1 MIARVIVGDGGSV
14 LLGAADTFRA
24 AAADQLATWAERVGA
39 TVVRGPEGADPAS
52 VAFDALH
59 DGTEKGVGTVVID
72 TAGRLHTKTG
82 LMDEL
87 GKVKRVLERQAP
99 VDEVLLVLD
108 ATTGQNGL
116 IQARVFSEVV
126 DVTGIVLTKLDGTAK
141 GGVIFAVA
149 EQMKLPIRFIGVGEG
164 IDDLRPMRFGRNAP
178 IPGFAS
184 EDTVRRLKQR
194 FGYVFAGRYGYP
206 TIVDLQSLGTVK
218 IAAGFGI
225 DSCEMPHGP
234 IASTGFRFEA
244 DGKSIGYAT
253 DFNALSDR
261 MIDMFRGV
269 DVLVTDCLHREVHP
283 THASL
288 GMALDF
294 AERTGAGIAVLTHL
308 DKSMDYATLSAE
320 TPDNVLVGFDG
331 MEIEL

>member
-1 MIARVIVGDGGSV
+1 MKLIVLGSGTSTGVPRIGNDWGECDPNEPKNRRSRVSIVVES
-14 LLGAADTFRA
+14 AAGNRILVDTSTDLRN
-24 AAADQLATWAERVGA
+24 QLLATGIEAVDA
-39 TVVRGPEGADPAS
+39 VVWTHDHAD
-52 VAFDALH
+52 H
-59 DGTEKGVGTVVID
+59 C
-72 TAGRLHTKTG
+72 H
-82 LMDEL
+82 
-87 GKVKRVLERQAP
+87 
-99 VDEVLLVLD
+99 
-108 ATTGQNGL
+108 
-116 IQARVFSEVV
+116 
-126 DVTGIVLTKLDGTAK
+126 
-141 GGVIFAVA
+141 
-149 EQMKLPIRFIGVGEG
+149 G

-206 TIVDLQSLGTVK
+206 TIVDLQPLGTVK

-244 DGKSIGYAT
+244 DGKSVGYAT
-253 DFNALSDR
+253 DFNALSDE
-261 MIDMFRGV
+261 MIDLFRGV
-269 DVLVTDCLHREVHP
+269 DVLVTDCLRREVHP

-294 AERTGAGIAVLTHL
+294 AERTGARIAVLTHL

-331 MEIEL
+331 MEIKL